1 MNRALTL
8 DDAVVAGIAVA
19 AGLVAA
25 FLSRSLLRWLAK
37 HAKRTRWSG
46 DDIIVDA
53 LRSIVPWALIAA
65 GVAARRSCCRS
76 PSPCSTTPIRC
87 WRCG

>member
-37 HAKRTRWSG
+37 HAKRTR
-46 DDIIVDA
+46 
-53 LRSIVPWALIAA
+53 
-65 GVAARRSCCRS
+65 
-76 PSPCSTTPIRC
+76 
-87 WRCG
+87 